1 MRQMSGK
8 FALVLALGFGLTASL
23 LVWVYLKNLS
33 KATEPVQTVAVVI
46 ANSDIA
52 PRTSLTK
59 EMLKIQQVPVD
70 IRHPKAF
77 PSVDKL
83 EGKVTRLAITAGEQI
98 LDTKVFADREESGLA
113 FVIPPNKRA
122 ISVGVSEVIG
132 SGGLI
137 VPGDRVDVVAVFDSR
152 QVGKDMATMVLQDVE
167 VLAVAQ
173 LILGEEPV
181 SLATK
186 VGQQNG
192 MFGGSKEQPKVDPKA
207 QPTAKSVTLAVSPDE
222 AQRLIL
228 AEDKGKIRLA
238 LRPYGEKSKVD
249 SAEAVLA
256 SFRGLGQ

>member
-1 MRQMSGK
+1 MSGK
-8 FALVLALGFGLTASL
+8 VAMVLAIGFGLAASL

-33 KATEPVQTVAVVI
+33 NASEPVPTIAVVI
-46 ANSDIA
+46 AASDIP

-59 EMLKIQQVPVD
+59 QMLRLQEVPVD
-70 IRHPKAF
+70 LQHPKSF
-77 PSVDKL
+77 TSIDKL
-83 EGKVTRLAITAGEQI
+83 EGKVTRLAITGGEQV
-98 LDTKVFADREESGLA
+98 LDTKVFAEREESGLA

-122 ISVGVSEVIG
+122 LSVGISEVIG

-137 VPGDRVDVVAVFDSR
+137 VPGDKVDVIAVFDER
-152 QVGKDMATMVLQDVE
+152 QAGKNMAAIVLQDVE

-181 SLATK
+181 SIVSA

-192 MFGGSKEQPKVDPKA
+192 LFGGSKDQSKADPKS

-228 AEDKGKIRLA
+228 AEEKGKIRLA
-238 LRPYGEKSKVD
+238 LRPYGEKSRAD
-249 SAEAVLA
+249 IPEAVLT
-256 SFRGLGQ
+256 SIRGMAQ